1 MKTILLNLALA
12 AASFVATAQPKT
24 GSLGSAATPIA
35 SAIPDA
41 YTAMMTATINEQNA
55 AGPAGQ
61 SAIIAKLERA
71 ASARPADW
79 LPRYYQARGYIKIG
93 FSASDDDLKDQ
104 AFDQAQAALDQAKK
118 LSEANQAE
126 VLVLQAY
133 IYQGRIMVS
142 PMTRGMAYAGRVGE
156 ALEQAKNLEPRNP
169 RVYLV
174 MANDLY
180 YRPAMFG
187 GGVEKAKPLYEKAK
201 ALFATYK
208 PATTLS
214 PNWGESNAAARLT
227 EINAEMATIK

>member
-1 MKTILLNLALA
+1 MKTMLPTLALA

-24 GSLGSAATPIA
+24 GLLGSAATPVA
-35 SAIPDA
+35 SATPDA
-41 YTAMMTATINEQNA
+41 YTAMMAATINEQNA

-71 ASARPADW
+71 ASAHPADW

-104 AFDQAQAALDQAKK
+104 AFDQAQAALDQAKM
-118 LSEANQAE
+118 LFGANQAE

-142 PMTRGMAYAGRVGE
+142 PMTRGMVYAGRVGE
-156 ALEQAKNLEPRNP
+156 ALEEAKNLEPRNP

-227 EINAEMATIK
+227 AINAETATTK

>member
-142 PMTRGMAYAGRVGE
+142 PMARGMAYAGRVGE

-187 GGVEKAKPLYEKAK
+187 GGVEKAKPLYEKAQ

-227 EINAEMATIK
+227 EINAETATIK